1 MNHLGQV
8 EEPTTEGADRGM
20 DEVGATIV
28 DEMKKRP
35 DGHLAMLLPEE
46 GALPS
51 PPRLKGF
58 DPPAITARRR
68 DRAPTY
74 DLEHAG

>member
-8 EEPTTEGADRGM
+8 EEPTTDGADRGM
-20 DEVGATIV
+20 DEVGATIL

-35 DGHLAMLLPEE
+35 DGHVAVLLPEE

-51 PPRLKGF
+51 PPRLEGF
-58 DPPAITARRR
+58 VLPAITTRRR
-68 DRAPTY
+68 GRGPTY